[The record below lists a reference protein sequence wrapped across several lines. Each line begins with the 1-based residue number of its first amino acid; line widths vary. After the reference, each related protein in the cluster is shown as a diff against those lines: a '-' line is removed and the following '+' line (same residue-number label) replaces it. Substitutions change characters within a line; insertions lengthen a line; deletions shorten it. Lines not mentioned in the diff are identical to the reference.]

1 MKFTLV
7 TAGNNYRDS
16 EIAPL
21 EDLGF
26 KFKIDKELVDGTLWR
41 MNYEQIVTIEINTL
55 DDLFAL
61 IEKTGSQLIIHG
73 REDSTIEIY
82 DDYRE

>member
-7 TAGNNYRDS
+7 TSGTFYRDS
-16 EIAPL
+16 EIDSL

-26 KFKIDKELVDGTLWR
+26 KFKIDKELVDGTLWC

-61 IEKTGSQLIIHG
+61 IEKTGSKLIIHG